1 MFLVNHER
9 KRHMK
14 GEKEKCNRDIEY
26 SEIVMKEEKLEKK
39 YDYRYQN
46 PVLKKLKKMS
56 SSFLNFSEN
65 GLNKFFKFFS
75 FILNM
80 ILFLGMK
87 VLKILMGINGIF
99 IGYFAW
105 KVFWVG
111 GDRYLRSVD
120 IFAKV
125 VITEIIF
132 FLILMVLKLGKGI
145 LWKETEE

>member
-1 MFLVNHER
+1 
-9 KRHMK
+9 MK
-14 GEKEKCNRDIEY
+14 GKKEKCNRDIEY

-46 PVLKKLKKMS
+46 SVLKKLKKMS

-99 IGYFAW
+99 IGYFTW
-105 KVFWVG
+105 KVFWVD
-111 GDRYLRSVD
+111 GDRYLRSID
-120 IFAKV
+120 ILAKV

-132 FLILMVLKLGKGI
+132 FLILMILKLGKGI

>member
-1 MFLVNHER
+1 
-9 KRHMK
+9 MK

-56 SSFLNFSEN
+56 FSSLNFSEN